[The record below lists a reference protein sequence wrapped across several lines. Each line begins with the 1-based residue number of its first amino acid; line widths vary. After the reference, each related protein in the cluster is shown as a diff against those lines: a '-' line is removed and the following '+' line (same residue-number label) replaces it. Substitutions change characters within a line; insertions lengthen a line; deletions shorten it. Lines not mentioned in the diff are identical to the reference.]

1 MLKHKIINVID
12 ALTDYGIVVTTH
24 DPVANPKSVLKE
36 YGMTTVVDV
45 PTDKFDAV
53 VLGVSH
59 DAFLTLILALGKTI
73 EYFI

>member
-1 MLKHKIINVID
+1 
-12 ALTDYGIVVTTH
+12 LTDYGIVVTTN
-24 DPVANPKSVLKE
+24 DPVNPKSVLKE

-53 VLGVSH
+53 VLGVSY